1 MLIETAKTN
10 DILNLH
16 KLTRHMCGG
25 AELCT
30 CYDELPKETLAV
42 ITNWEQYRD
51 RWILISLSSRR
62 TYGAFPFLAQAREL
76 QTRMNIQDH
85 EEAVFLLPPST
96 KPIFRTLPGDLT
108 ILNGEEAFSTSENLV
123 AIFTSWTES
132 VKPKEGA
139 THGPVDVMAIDYPI
153 DLLQK
158 LAWFLG
164 YEPIPRGLTP
174 AHKQVDPEK
183 WYAVDYDSNVRLKEY
198 DSEEQALKD
207 FADGNVP
214 AGIVMA
220 IKGASMISSTPA
232 SASPSSAS
240 NDDPDDIQF

>member
-1 MLIETAKTN
+1 
-10 DILNLH
+10 
-16 KLTRHMCGG
+16 
-25 AELCT
+25 
-30 CYDELPKETLAV
+30 
-42 ITNWEQYRD
+42 
-51 RWILISLSSRR
+51 
-62 TYGAFPFLAQAREL
+62 
-76 QTRMNIQDH
+76 MNIEDH
-85 EEAVFLLPPST
+85 EESVFVLSPNT
-96 KPIFRTLPGDLT
+96 KPIFRTLPGNLT
-108 ILNGEEAFSTSENLV
+108 ILNGEEEFSKIENLV
-123 AIFTSWTES
+123 AVFTSWAES
-132 VKPKEGA
+132 VKPEEGT
-139 THGPVDVMAIDYPI
+139 THGPVDVMVIDDPI

-174 AHKQVDPEK
+174 AHKPVDPEK

-220 IKGASMISSTPA
+220 IKGASMIFSAPV

-240 NDDPDDIQF
+240 SDDPDDIQF